1 MPLPAWQVLQVR
13 LVARP
18 MCLLCAPATLG
29 KAPPVGPLG
38 RPAPPTWQLKQV
50 PVPMPVAVGL
60 PRVWQTLHSGAV
72 ATGLLPVWA
81 WQLEQSLVKVV
92 AVAEAWRPPRKGMAW
107 WGWPGP
113 LA

>member
-1 MPLPAWQVLQVR
+1 MR

-60 PRVWQTLHSGAV
+60 PRVWQTLQSGAV
-72 ATGLLPVWA
+72 ATGLVPVCE

-92 AVAEAWRPPRKGMAW
+92 PVVVK
-107 WGWPGP
+107 WPLP
-113 LA
+113 

>member
-18 MCLLCAPATLG
+18 MCLPWAPAMLG
-29 KAPPVGPLG
+29 KPAPVGPLG

-50 PVPMPVAVGL
+50 PVPCPAAVGL

-72 ATGLLPVWA
+72 ATGLVPVCE
-81 WQLEQSLVKVV
+81 WQLPQSLVKVV
-92 AVAEAWRPPRKGMAW
+92 LVVVK
-107 WGWPGP
+107 
-113 LA
+113 